1 MSAPI
6 LPAILGYGFFLSGA
20 WANAEA
26 AAVFSAFVALGFCS
40 VLLAAVAA
48 FAPVCFPF
56 FGMLCPQREIS
67 EKGYHASQV
76 LKVHVII
83 LKY

>member
-26 AAVFSAFVALGFCS
+26 AFVALGFCS